1 MSLIETLEESIRQLR
16 ESETSL
22 LRLRADLGSADRLRA
37 DNIRLNARCERLEGE
52 LIELRER
59 LKVGIHFDHVNPQY
73 RRDFECINPNEPVE
87 SA

>member
-22 LRLRADLGSADRLRA
+22 LRLRADLMAADKVRSDNQRLS
-37 DNIRLNARCERLEGE
+37 ARCQRLEGE
-52 LIELRER
+52 LIDLRER
-59 LKVGIHFDHVNPQY
+59 LRY
-73 RRDFECINPNEPVE
+73 YSDFECINQNEPVE

>member
-1 MSLIETLEESIRQLR
+1 MSLIETLEESIRKLR

-37 DNIRLNARCERLEGE
+37 DNRRLNARCERLEGE

-59 LKVGIHFDHVNPQY
+59 LRY
-73 RRDFECINPNEPVE
+73 ASDFEYINPNEPVE